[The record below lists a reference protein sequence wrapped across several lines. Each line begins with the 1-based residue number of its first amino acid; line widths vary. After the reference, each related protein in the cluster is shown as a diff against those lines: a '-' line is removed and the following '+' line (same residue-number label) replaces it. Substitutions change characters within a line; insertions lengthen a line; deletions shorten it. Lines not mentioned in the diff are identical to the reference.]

1 MLNVNDIPEEY
12 VRYIALLMSEFFEM
26 VARDEKAVI
35 DHTNGYPDVYST
47 LREYVAEHVDNSVDV
62 DPDVWSQFPDQ
73 PNLAAET
80 RKVYHEGGL
89 DGWQFD
95 AAARMLTFDAI
106 ARSLNPDREG
116 GE

>member
-12 VRYIALLMSEFFEM
+12 VRYIARLMSEYFEM
-26 VARDEKAVI
+26 VARGEKAII

-47 LREYVAEHVDNSVDV
+47 LREYVARHVDDSVDETS
-62 DPDVWSQFPDQ
+62 DVWTRFPDQ

-80 RKVYHEGGL
+80 RKVYPEGGL

-95 AAARMLTFDAI
+95 ATARMLTFDAI

>member
-12 VRYIALLMSEFFEM
+12 VRYTAHLMSEYFEM
-26 VARDEKAVI
+26 VAHGDKDII
-35 DHTNGYPDVYST
+35 DHTNGYPDAYST
-47 LREYVAEHVDNSVDV
+47 LREYVAGHVDNSLDA
-62 DPDVWSQFPDQ
+62 DSDVWSRFPDQ

-80 RKVYHEGGL
+80 RKVYLEGGL

-95 AAARMLTFDAI
+95 ATARMLTFDAI
-106 ARSLNPDREG
+106 TRSLNPDREG

>member
-26 VARDEKAVI
+26 VADNDTCII
-35 DHTNGYPDVYST
+35 DHTNGYPDVYSS
-47 LREYVAEHVDNSVDV
+47 LREYVAGHVDNSRDA
-62 DPDVWSQFPDQ
+62 DSDVWSRFPDQ

-80 RKVYHEGGL
+80 RKVYPEGGL

-95 AAARMLTFDAI
+95 ATARMLTFDAI